1 MTIAPEFAKYRSQSE
16 TQFAN
21 FSKLSVDLKNPDARA
36 KTVTLAL
43 VSGGKTYTSADT
55 ATLAAGSDFA
65 RYSFSLA
72 SLKDESG
79 AAVANVADVLKN
91 VTELKFQL
99 HDDGAKNDSALGDV
113 NEDGNVDIVDA
124 LMALQAAAEKVT
136 LSDTQKANANVD
148 GEGNVTAADALM
160 ILQCVNGSIQNFK
173 AGQAAG
179 AEGSLYLDN
188 IGFAAVA

>member
-1 MTIAPEFAKYRSQSE
+1 M
-16 TQFAN
+16 QFAN

-124 LMALQAAAEKVT
+124 LMTLQAAAGQIELSARAARAAAVT
-136 LSDTQKANANVD
+136 DD
-148 GEGNVTAADALM
+148 GVSAAAALA
-160 ILQCVNGSIQNFK
+160 ILQYTTHQHM
-173 AGQAAG
+173 AW
-179 AEGSLYLDN
+179 
-188 IGFAAVA
+188 